1 MCNVQL
7 LQRDMRTPA
16 LVARVVS
23 SIIVLFLSFSLS
35 LALALAASRYIATCG
50 RSFLNFSFV
59 RVDLSDRSRLL
70 RECIVSSASSL
81 CVYGLFLLCGP
92 REQMCVLLCFF
103 VKSAT
108 RVLSLARS
116 LAKRTK
122 KREEYSSRLRTSAF
136 FNRRHIRRVHRHA
149 KKLNLTYFRLRRIA
163 LIRFYEQRD
172 RSNIFK

>member
-16 LVARVVS
+16 LIARVVS
-23 SIIVLFLSFSLS
+23 SIVVLFLSLAPARVCSLEVY
-35 LALALAASRYIATCG
+35 RYV
-50 RSFLNFSFV
+50 RKKFSFV

-81 CVYGLFLLCGP
+81 CVYRLFLLCGP

-108 RVLSLARS
+108 RFLSLARS
-116 LAKRTK
+116 LNERR
-122 KREEYSSRLRTSAF
+122 RERNTRAAYEPQHFL
-136 FNRRHIRRVHRHA
+136 
-149 KKLNLTYFRLRRIA
+149 IA
-163 LIRFYEQRD
+163 DI
-172 RSNIFK
+172 SVVCTGTPKN

>member
-1 MCNVQL
+1 MYNFFNAICVPRRL
-7 LQRDMRTPA
+7 LRASCHQ
-16 LVARVVS
+16 S
-23 SIIVLFLSFSLS
+23 SFSFFLSRQ
-35 LALALAASRYIATCG
+35 LAFAASRYIATCG
-50 RSFLNFSFV
+50 RSFHLFASIYRIARDFYVNVLYRRRRHFVFIGSFYF
-59 RVDLSDRSRLL
+59 
-70 RECIVSSASSL
+70 E
-81 CVYGLFLLCGP
+81 GP

-108 RVLSLARS
+108 RFLSLS

-136 FNRRHIRRVHRHA
+136 FNSRHIRRVHRHA

>member
-7 LQRDMRTPA
+7 LEFDAYPA
-16 LVARVVS
+16 LIARVVP
-23 SIIVLFLSFSLS
+23 SIIFLFLSLSRARARSLEVYY
-35 LALALAASRYIATCG
+35 RYV
-50 RSFLNFSFV
+50 RKKFLNFHLFASIYRIARDFYVNALYRRRRHFVFMGSFYF
-59 RVDLSDRSRLL
+59 
-70 RECIVSSASSL
+70 E
-81 CVYGLFLLCGP
+81 GP
-92 REQMCVLLCFF
+92 REANVRVATGFF

-108 RVLSLARS
+108 RFLSRS

>member
-1 MCNVQL
+1 MYNFL
-7 LQRDMRTPA
+7 NLMRTRRLLRA
-16 LVARVVS
+16 SCHQS
-23 SIIVLFLSFSLS
+23 SFSFSLS
-35 LALALAASRYIATCG
+35 LSRA
-50 RSFLNFSFV
+50 RSQPRGISLHAKEVFKFSFV

-70 RECIVSSASSL
+70 RECIVSSVSSL
-81 CVYGLFLLCGP
+81 CVHRLFLFWRPARANVRVAG
-92 REQMCVLLCFF
+92 FF

-108 RVLSLARS
+108 RFLSRS

>member
-1 MCNVQL
+1 MYNFFNA
-7 LQRDMRTPA
+7 MRTPA
-16 LVARVVS
+16 LIASVVS
-23 SIIVLFLSFSLS
+23 SIVVLFLS
-35 LALALAASRYIATCG
+35 LALTLAFAASRYIATCR
-50 RSFLNFSFV
+50 RSFHLFASIYRIARDFYVNVLYRRRRHFVFIGSFYF
-59 RVDLSDRSRLL
+59 
-70 RECIVSSASSL
+70 E
-81 CVYGLFLLCGP
+81 GP

-108 RVLSLARS
+108 RFLSLS

-136 FNRRHIRRVHRHA
+136 FNSRHIRRVHRHA

>member
-1 MCNVQL
+1 LRASCHQ
-7 LQRDMRTPA
+7 
-16 LVARVVS
+16 S
-23 SIIVLFLSFSLS
+23 SFSFSLS
-35 LALALAASRYIATCG
+35 RARALAASRYIIATCE
-50 RSFLNFSFV
+50 RSFLNFHLFASIYRIARDFYVNALYRRRRHFVFIIGSFYF
-59 RVDLSDRSRLL
+59 
-70 RECIVSSASSL
+70 E
-81 CVYGLFLLCGP
+81 GP
-92 REQMCVLLCFF
+92 REANVRVATGFF

-108 RVLSLARS
+108 RFLSRS

>member
-1 MCNVQL
+1 MYNFL
-7 LQRDMRTPA
+7 NLMRTRRLLRA
-16 LVARVVS
+16 SCHQS
-23 SIIVLFLSFSLS
+23 SFSFSLS
-35 LALALAASRYIATCG
+35 RARALAASRYIIATCE
-50 RSFLNFSFV
+50 RSFLNFHLFASIYRIARDFYVNALYRRRRHFVFIIGSFYF
-59 RVDLSDRSRLL
+59 
-70 RECIVSSASSL
+70 E
-81 CVYGLFLLCGP
+81 GP
-92 REQMCVLLCFF
+92 REANVRVATGFF

-108 RVLSLARS
+108 RFLSRS